1 MRPRLSA
8 GAGENKKRP
17 WLSRTAG
24 MPPLLGKRESQ
35 EEGSIMKFLHEK
47 ALVLALVVTGMLLP
61 LQANASVV
69 TVPEPFSLA
78 LLATG
83 LAGLGAAELIRRH
96 KDK

>member
-1 MRPRLSA
+1 
-8 GAGENKKRP
+8 
-17 WLSRTAG
+17 
-24 MPPLLGKRESQ
+24 
-35 EEGSIMKFLHEK
+35 MKFLHEK
-47 ALVLALVVTGMLLP
+47 TFVLALMVTGILFP
-61 LQANASVV
+61 SQASASVP

>member
-1 MRPRLSA
+1 
-8 GAGENKKRP
+8 
-17 WLSRTAG
+17 
-24 MPPLLGKRESQ
+24 
-35 EEGSIMKFLHEK
+35 MKFLHEK
-47 ALVLALVVTGMLLP
+47 AIVLALVVTGMLLP